1 MPDAFTAIVNP
12 AAGRGRAA
20 KLLARLEGA
29 IAAGGLDC
37 ELHVSA
43 NAEEP
48 VTLAREAM
56 ARGRAVVACGGD
68 GLVGQLAAVVAEAGG
83 VLGIV
88 PLGAGNDFARHLGL
102 DPSRPLTALGVLR
115 EAKVRRVDL
124 GRVGGQA
131 FCCVAGTGF
140 DAEANR
146 WANSVRRL
154 TGTPLYVAAV
164 LRTLATYRPRR
175 FRVTADGE
183 TREIDAWL
191 VAVANAPSYGGGML
205 VAPHARIDDGAL
217 GVTIIGALSRPGF
230 LHTFPKVFSGRH
242 VEHPAVETFS
252 AGRVRLELADDGP
265 PIELYADGERVG
277 VLPLE
282 VEAVPQALDVIVPAG
297 ASA

>member
-1 MPDAFTAIVNP
+1 MPEAYTAIVNP

-37 ELHVSA
+37 EVRVSA

-68 GLVGQLAAVVAEAGG
+68 GLVGQLAAVAAEAGG
-83 VLGIV
+83 TLGIV
-88 PLGAGNDFARHLGL
+88 PLGAGNDFARYLGL

-115 EAKVRRVDL
+115 EGRVRRIDL
-124 GRVGGQA
+124 GRVNGQA

-175 FRVTADGE
+175 FRVIADGE
-183 TREIDAWL
+183 TREVDAWL
-191 VAVANAPSYGGGML
+191 VAVANTPSYGGGML
-205 VAPHARIDDGAL
+205 VAPHARVDDGVL
-217 GVTIIGALSRPGF
+217 GVTIIGDISRPGF
-230 LHTFPKVFSGRH
+230 LYTFPKVFSGRH
-242 VEHPAVETFS
+242 VEHPAVETFT
-252 AGRVRLELADDGP
+252 AARVRLELADDGP

-277 VLPLE
+277 VLPME
-282 VEAVPQALDVIVPAG
+282 VEALPQALDVIVPAG
-297 ASA
+297 PST